1 MPDDAVLADILAST
15 DPSKVKALGRKV
27 KGYDESR
34 RVAHRFAIVV
44 AGNYAKFSQN
54 EALTAFLLSTG
65 DKVLVEASP
74 VDQIWGIGLARDGP
88 HAAHPDKWNGLNL
101 LGFALMEVRDML
113 RSAA

>member
-34 RVAHRFAIVV
+34 WVAHRFAIVV